1 MKGLLMPR
9 STTCLLGLG
18 ALLGCTDAGASVS
31 HQHAACRVNGTSR
44 PLPVELRETS
54 GLAQSRRDPALFWT
68 HNDSGNQPI
77 LFALDPEGRVVG
89 RSRVVG
95 AALTDWEDIEA
106 GPCGTGSCLYI
117 ADIGDNA
124 RTRQFVTIYS
134 VPEPAPGSGTTS
146 QATTFRVR
154 FPDGPQDAEAM
165 FRLPSGD
172 FFLVSKGRHAA
183 ISLYRLRAPH
193 QSDSIATLERVREL
207 WPQPRDERNRVTS
220 ATATPDGRWIAI
232 RTYQTLYL
240 YAAAPLI
247 AGEPVTPREV
257 DLAPLREVQGE
268 AIAMSNSGTVW
279 LTTEAKKKKD
289 PPRMSRLD
297 CPIAGA
303 PAGPGS

>member
-9 STTCLLGLG
+9 STTFMLGIS
-18 ALLGCTDAGASVS
+18 ALMGCTGAEASEAI
-31 HQHAACRVNGTSR
+31 QNPACRVNGTSHA
-44 PLPVELRETS
+44 LPREIRETS

-77 LFALDPEGRVVG
+77 LFALNPEGRVVG
-89 RSRVVG
+89 RSRVLG

-106 GPCGTGSCLYI
+106 GPCGTGNCLYI

-134 VPEPAPGSGTTS
+134 IPEPTPGSSETIP
-146 QATTFRVR
+146 ATKLRVQ

-172 FFLVSKGRHAA
+172 LFVVSKGRHAA

-207 WPQPRDERNRVTS
+207 WPQPPDERDRVTA
-220 ATATPDGRWIAI
+220 ATATPDGRWVGI
-232 RTYQTLYL
+232 RTYRTLYL
-240 YAAAPLI
+240 YPAAPLI
-247 AGEPVTPREV
+247 AGKPVPPREV
-257 DLAPLREVQGE
+257 DLTPLRELQGE
-268 AIAMSNSGTVW
+268 AIAMSNNGTVW
-279 LTTEAKKKKD
+279 LTTEAKKKD
-289 PPRMSRLD
+289 QPRMSRLD
-297 CPIAGA
+297 CAIAGTA
-303 PAGPGS
+303 AGPGS